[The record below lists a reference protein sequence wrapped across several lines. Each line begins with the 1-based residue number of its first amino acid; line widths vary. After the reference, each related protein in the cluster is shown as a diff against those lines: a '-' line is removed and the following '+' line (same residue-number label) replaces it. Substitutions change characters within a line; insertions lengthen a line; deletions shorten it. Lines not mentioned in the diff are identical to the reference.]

1 MCWVIVIIIIGDFGQ
16 VVVMG
21 KQDEVVWLSR

>member
-1 MCWVIVIIIIGDFGQ
+1 MCWVIIIIIIGDFGQ